1 MTADIT
7 LQPPAMS
14 AAGRYL
20 VLAAAFLGWMFAGV
34 QMGIMPLATGPA
46 TGEFARQGCFSFA
59 SDNPPTLWERLW
71 PARAASGKLLP
82 DHELAQIRKLQ
93 TSQWFAWYN
102 AAFLFGAATG
112 GLIFGV
118 VGDRAGRV
126 KALGAS
132 ILCYSLVSGVS
143 YFARSPEQLLVL
155 RFVAAMGVG
164 GMWPA
169 GVSLASEAWSD
180 VSRPTLAGLIGTAAN
195 VGIIAMAVLGL
206 LVSITVDDWRWVLLV
221 GASSTVLGLFVLC
234 CVPES
239 PRWLAERAGGVGRPS
254 PSARNAPVDALGA
267 GLPTPPTSAS
277 MWQVFQPPL
286 LKFTLLGICLGAVPL
301 LGGWGTTQWVIPW
314 SDEVMP
320 QDPQAKAF
328 AALMRSTGGAVGS
341 LLGGWIASLM
351 GRRLTYFL
359 ISLSSLL
366 MAGYIFRFL
375 TPLDPT
381 FRYWVFSLGF
391 VSTIFFGWLPLY
403 LPELFPTQARATGSG
418 ISFNFGRIFTAWGV
432 LGAGFLVG
440 HYQGDYAQVGQ
451 ITSLVYAVGM
461 VIILFAPDTT
471 RKRLM

>member
-1 MTADIT
+1 
-7 LQPPAMS
+7 
-14 AAGRYL
+14 
-20 VLAAAFLGWMFAGV
+20 MFAGV

-46 TGEFARQGCFSFA
+46 TAEFARAGHFSHD
-59 SDNPPTLWERLW
+59 SQSRPSLWARLW
-71 PARAASGKLLP
+71 PGRGETTSPIAG
-82 DHELAQIRKLQ
+82 DELARIRKVQ

-112 GLIFGV
+112 GLIFGL
-118 VGDRAGRV
+118 VGDRLGRV
-126 KALGAS
+126 NALGAS

-155 RFVAAMGVG
+155 RFITAMGVG

-195 VGIIAMAVLGL
+195 VGIISMSVLGL
-206 LVSITVDDWRWVLLV
+206 LVSITMDDWRWVLLV
-221 GASSTVLGLFVLC
+221 GASSTLLGLFVLC

-239 PRWLAERAGGVGRPS
+239 PRWLAERNAASLGDGPTTPTKAG
-254 PSARNAPVDALGA
+254 
-267 GLPTPPTSAS
+267 

-286 LKFTLLGICLGAVPL
+286 LKYTLLGICLGAVPL

-314 SDEVMP
+314 SDEMMP

-418 ISFNFGRIFTAWGV
+418 ISFNFGRIFTACGV

-440 HYQGDYAQVGQ
+440 HYGGDYAKVGQ
-451 ITSLVYAVGM
+451 ITSLVYAAGM
-461 VIILFAPDTT
+461 VIILFAPDTA
-471 RKRLM
+471 RKRLAG

>member
-1 MTADIT
+1 MPAEPTPEPLT
-7 LQPPAMS
+7 LS
-14 AAGRYL
+14 AGGRYL

-34 QMGIMPLATGPA
+34 QMGMMPLATGPA
-46 TGEFARQGCFSFA
+46 TTEFARQGHFSV
-59 SDNPPTLWERLW
+59 DPQQPRTLGERLW
-71 PARAASGKLLP
+71 PIGRPSGNAP
-82 DHELAQIRKLQ
+82 AESEVEQIRKLQ

-112 GLIFGV
+112 GFVFGLI
-118 VGDRAGRV
+118 GDRAGRV

-132 ILCYSLVSGVS
+132 ILCYSLVSGLS

-155 RFVAAMGVG
+155 RFITAMGVG

-169 GVSLASEAWSD
+169 GVSLAAEAWSD

-195 VGIIAMAVLGL
+195 VGIIAMSVLGL
-206 LVSITVDDWRWVLLV
+206 LVAITADDWRWVMLV
-221 GASSTVLGLFVLC
+221 GASSTLLGLFVLC

-239 PRWLAERAGGVGRPS
+239 PRWLAERQ
-254 PSARNAPVDALGA
+254 APASGALIR
-267 GLPTPPTSAS
+267 PTSAG

-286 LKFTLLGICLGAVPL
+286 LKYTLLGICLGAVPL

-314 SDEVMP
+314 SDEMMP

-351 GRRLTYFL
+351 GRRLTYFV

-366 MAGYIFRFL
+366 LAGYIFRFL

-381 FRYWVFSLGF
+381 FRYWVFALGF

-418 ISFNFGRIFTAWGV
+418 ISFNFGRIFTACGV

-440 HYQGDYAQVGQ
+440 HYGGDYAKVGQ
-451 ITSLVYAVGM
+451 ITSLVYAFGM
-461 VIILFAPDTT
+461 AIILLAPDTT
-471 RKRLM
+471 RKRLAE

>member
-1 MTADIT
+1 MVPAT
-7 LQPPAMS
+7 LEPAPMS
-14 AAGRYL
+14 PTGRYL
-20 VLAAAFLGWMFAGV
+20 ILAAAFLGWMFAGV
-34 QMGIMPLATGPA
+34 QMGIMPLAAGPA
-46 TGEFARQGCFSFA
+46 TIEFAREGRFTFSTA
-59 SDNPPTLWERLW
+59 DPPPFWQRLW
-71 PARAASGKLLP
+71 PSAASRIP
-82 DHELAQIRKLQ
+82 SEEEVASIRKLQ

-112 GLIFGV
+112 GLIFGL

-126 KALGAS
+126 GALGAS
-132 ILCYSLVSGVS
+132 ILCYSLISGIS
-143 YFARSPEQLLVL
+143 FFARTPEQLLLL
-155 RFVAAMGVG
+155 RFLAAMGVG

-195 VGIIAMAVLGL
+195 VGIIAMSLLGYF
-206 LVSITVDDWRWVLLV
+206 VSITAEDWRWVLLA
-221 GASSTVLGLFVLC
+221 GASSTLLGVFVLA

-239 PRWLAERAGGVGRPS
+239 PRWLAEREARFAAANGLPGRDAA
-254 PSARNAPVDALGA
+254 PSAG
-267 GLPTPPTSAS
+267 

-328 AALMRSTGGAVGS
+328 AALMRSTGGAIGS
-341 LLGGWIASLM
+341 LLGGWIANLL

-359 ISLSSLL
+359 ISLCSLL
-366 MAGYIFRFL
+366 MAGYIFRFM
-375 TPLDPT
+375 TPLDPN

-391 VSTIFFGWLPLY
+391 VSTIYFGWLPLY
-403 LPELFPTQARATGSG
+403 LPELFPTAARATGSG
-418 ISFNFGRIFTAWGV
+418 ISFNFGRVFTACGV

-440 HYQGDYAQVGQ
+440 HYGGDYARVGQ
-451 ITSLVYAVGM
+451 ITSLVYAAGM
-461 VIILFAPDTT
+461 LIILLAPDT
-471 RKRLM
+471 RRQRLSS